1 LVNKGH
7 KTNLSEVLE
16 ALEALSCFD
25 AWSRM
30 DKFWKLSHQNNY
42 AMEAKKSLAKMLTM
56 VRDCLPRQ
64 TGNGWKL
71 PTFHNTMHIVS
82 DMCKYGKPK
91 ESNTEVGEKNHKVFA
106 KRIGRRCRKQHKTF
120 ANQVAVRLSDSFV
133 IDKLASSMK
142 LFHEDDNEDCAMV
155 GNAAG
160 EINKESTVGATH
172 CHLHL
177 NGNKIEVTWQSATE
191 KHLLTWD
198 ADVAT
203 FMQCHYMS
211 TNNITTI
218 HCCTEYMHNE
228 LLMRCHPS
236 YQGEGP
242 WFDWVSVHFEACTFN
257 GNTFP
262 EGNYPCKVMAIVPK
276 QYNAFLVE
284 TEVIVQSAQSRTNN
298 DSVLFVEWELMVGY
312 HVVPVS
318 SIGESLFVLEL
329 GSNKIAVALSY
340 SEWPSCFTDTSY

>member
-1 LVNKGH
+1 
-7 KTNLSEVLE
+7 
-16 ALEALSCFD
+16 
-25 AWSRM
+25 
-30 DKFWKLSHQNNY
+30 
-42 AMEAKKSLAKMLTM
+42 MLTM
-56 VRDCLPRQ
+56 IRDCLPRQ

-91 ESNTEVGEKNHKVFA
+91 EANTEVGEKNHKVFA

-133 IDKLASSMK
+133 INKLALAMQ
-142 LFHEDDNEDCAMV
+142 LFDEDDDEDCATV
-155 GNAAG
+155 GNSG
-160 EINKESTVGATH
+160 GDCNQESTVGATH
-172 CHLHL
+172 CTLHL
-177 NGNKIEVTWQSATE
+177 YGSNIQVAWRSATE

-203 FMQCHYMS
+203 FMQYHYMS
-211 TNNITTI
+211 TESITTI
-218 HCCTEYMHNE
+218 HCCTEYINNQ

-242 WFDWVSVHFEACTFN
+242 WYDWVSVHFEACTFN
-257 GNTFP
+257 GKAFP

-276 QYNAFLVE
+276 QHNAFLEE

-312 HVVPVS
+312 HVVAVS
-318 SIGESLFVLEL
+318 SIVESLFVLEL
-329 GSNKIAVALSY
+329 GSNR
-340 SEWPSCFTDTSY
+340 TSVN

>member
-1 LVNKGH
+1 
-7 KTNLSEVLE
+7 
-16 ALEALSCFD
+16 
-25 AWSRM
+25 
-30 DKFWKLSHQNNY
+30 
-42 AMEAKKSLAKMLTM
+42 
-56 VRDCLPRQ
+56 
-64 TGNGWKL
+64 
-71 PTFHNTMHIVS
+71 
-82 DMCKYGKPK
+82 
-91 ESNTEVGEKNHKVFA
+91 
-106 KRIGRRCRKQHKTF
+106 
-120 ANQVAVRLSDSFV
+120 
-133 IDKLASSMK
+133 
-142 LFHEDDNEDCAMV
+142 
-155 GNAAG
+155 
-160 EINKESTVGATH
+160 
-172 CHLHL
+172 
-177 NGNKIEVTWQSATE
+177 
-191 KHLLTWD
+191 
-198 ADVAT
+198 
-203 FMQCHYMS
+203 
-211 TNNITTI
+211 
-218 HCCTEYMHNE
+218 MHNE